1 MYNNIASWRN
11 LSFLSLNFN
20 VWPRWEEEDAVSRT
34 SFPAGFEQLECSY
47 SFIVINLYFD
57 SNFCCEI
64 FISLVTFFFVLFCF
78 DFRYNM
84 AAVDIVLSGSL
95 SVTDP
100 ERNPVLIV
108 GKLSNLRKVDYS
120 KVQCKFNDKV
130 SEEVY

>member
-1 MYNNIASWRN
+1 
-11 LSFLSLNFN
+11 
-20 VWPRWEEEDAVSRT
+20 
-34 SFPAGFEQLECSY
+34 
-47 SFIVINLYFD
+47 
-57 SNFCCEI
+57 
-64 FISLVTFFFVLFCF
+64 
-78 DFRYNM
+78 M